1 MKKRWISA
9 TMCAVMVA
17 GSLAGCGLKTPDA
30 PTTTAAAATEAA
42 TAAAENKDA

>member
-30 PTTTAAAATEAA
+30 PTTTAAAAAKIVKA
-42 TAAAENKDA
+42 VLRRAF